1 MSNTVFPGRNVIS
14 WYESVEALLDDVL
27 TVIPFE
33 PSHLTVWSP
42 KLTTVLLETCSQL
55 DSLWKHEA
63 LLLPDV
69 TGRRLTIKDYFKSLV
84 GTLHPDGWSSG
95 VTSPN
100 SYLPSNRGKVR
111 RCSTRPSMTRVLL
124 HGGRL
129 TTVLSTAVSNRGGTH
144 SLGTQ

>member
-55 DSLWKHEA
+55 
-63 LLLPDV
+63 
-69 TGRRLTIKDYFKSLV
+69 
-84 GTLHPDGWSSG
+84 
-95 VTSPN
+95 
-100 SYLPSNRGKVR
+100 
-111 RCSTRPSMTRVLL
+111 
-124 HGGRL
+124 
-129 TTVLSTAVSNRGGTH
+129 LSFR
-144 SLGTQ
+144 